1 MRFGALNERGERLL
15 RILRPLIV
23 GGEGEAVTADTAQEI
38 ALAITAS
45 DTFFPEEERSLQ
57 PSVFSPLRR
66 LVADFAGVDWRGER
80 PDVMSEPVYEK
91 LVAKRGLMFNH
102 RGQLVAY
109 SLSNY

>member
-1 MRFGALNERGERLL
+1 M
-15 RILRPLIV
+15 
-23 GGEGEAVTADTAQEI
+23 
-38 ALAITAS
+38 
-45 DTFFPEEERSLQ
+45 
-57 PSVFSPLRR
+57 

-102 RGQLVAY
+102 RGQLVAF